1 MALPGSGQLAFSQII
16 NEFGTPG
23 GKNLGAF
30 RVSENIGAMSDVRLD
45 TGMPSSGQIAFSN
58 FRGKQLNVVVNFYT
72 GGEETRQNAKNRY
85 DGNNVRVVGGFRG
98 RPSNTDGTRVIIHV
112 NKNIGSEKRGRN
124 KVALR
129 TGTWNNG
136 TNLDL
141 INNGNIYGAGGD
153 GGQGASR
160 SSGAGRGKN
169 GTSGLGI
176 EYPCELWNYGTIRG
190 GGGGGGGGGS
200 GRRDSR
206 RRYRCG
212 WWCEGRRRDRRR
224 SGGGGGGGGKG
235 LPGGNGGGA
244 SDRGRRGG
252 DGNLISFGPGGA
264 GGGDG
269 AGDGGNGGTFGNRG
283 ADGTRGGNRGGDNGR
298 AILVQGSGA
307 LLNVVAGTQGGGVAV
322 EPFS

>member
-45 TGMPSSGQIAFSN
+45 TGMPSSGQIAFSD

-72 GGEETRQNAKNRY
+72 GGQETRQNAKNRY

-98 RPSNTDGTRVIIHV
+98 RPSNTNGTRVIIHV

-129 TGTWNNG
+129 TGNWDGG

-153 GGQGASR
+153 GGNGGNR
-160 SSGAGRGKN
+160 SSGKPIMLLRQQKTPPGPQK
-169 GTSGLGI
+169 
-176 EYPCELWNYGTIRG
+176 P
-190 GGGGGGGGGS
+190 
-200 GRRDSR
+200 
-206 RRYRCG
+206 
-212 WWCEGRRRDRRR
+212 
-224 SGGGGGGGGKG
+224 
-235 LPGGNGGGA
+235 LPGPPGPPRGSFQGLSMKGCKHL
-244 SDRGRRGG
+244 SDLKSKQMTLKPPLP
-252 DGNLISFGPGGA
+252 NL
-264 GGGDG
+264 DQHLQQEK
-269 AGDGGNGGTFGNRG
+269 T
-283 ADGTRGGNRGGDNGR
+283 ADGCHNEPDLKTREERN
-298 AILVQGSGA
+298 
-307 LLNVVAGTQGGGVAV
+307 
-322 EPFS
+322 